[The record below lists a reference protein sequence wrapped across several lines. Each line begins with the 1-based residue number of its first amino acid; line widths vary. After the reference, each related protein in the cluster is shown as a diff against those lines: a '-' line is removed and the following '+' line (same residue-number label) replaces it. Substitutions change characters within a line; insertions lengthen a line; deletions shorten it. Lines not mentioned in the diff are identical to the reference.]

1 MDAPVDDVYVNHCL
15 CVIIG
20 LYALAFCAYAYIEYF
35 CVVRNQESDGAKQ
48 RDVLLWQGNVWG
60 SEGVEDE
67 KEVDSDGG
75 LGDVVLVVCVFMFHG
90 LWIWAISLPSYMIL
104 KYQWGKTMC
113 EKSEAV
119 SEWRN
124 RMISVF
130 STNDVNQVLDT
141 ASHHPEFRDWLMGQ
155 IRGNL
160 ECCSSRT
167 KMGFNEIY
175 TKWKLVTAV
184 DKPWEEKVEVVKAAA
199 RTYALRTAVS
209 RRVKTFESVEVYLYY
224 EHTLKDVLGLLTA
237 STSSN
242 SLMGDRIRPDVLIST
257 TLDSWER
264 YLLEILDAH
273 DQLFPDYP
281 TSVPQV
287 QLDAMQSQ
295 REAFDQLFEA
305 KKITLV
311 EYEGKMKKLQR
322 QFDGVLFEC
331 KQNWINTHI
340 HCQ

>member
-20 LYALAFCAYAYIEYF
+20 LYALVFVYIYIEYF
-35 CVVRNQESDGAKQ
+35 FVVRNQESDGVKQ
-48 RDVLLWQGNVWG
+48 NNVLLWQGNVWG

-75 LGDVVLVVCVFMFHG
+75 LGGVVWVVCVFMYVGG
-90 LWIWAISLPSYMIL
+90 LNICLPGYMIM
-104 KYQWGKTMC
+104 KYLWGKIIC
-113 EKSEAV
+113 VESEAV

-155 IRGNL
+155 ITGNL

-209 RRVKTFESVEVYLYY
+209 RRVKTYESVEVYLYY
-224 EHTLKDVLGLLTA
+224 EHTLKDVLGLLTT

-242 SLMGDRIRPDVLIST
+242 SLLGDRIHPDVLIST

-311 EYEGKMKKLQR
+311 EYKGKMKKLQR

-331 KQNWINTHI
+331 KQNWINTHVL
-340 HCQ
+340 CQ